1 MPHVWGQNFHFPVW
15 LAESHI
21 WKYHNKP
28 SHVYSSY
35 ALREMVLA
43 LILNEVN
50 HGIHT
55 KNSYKEMWLW
65 YQQWTR
71 CPKTLLPWIHA
82 GCSISL
88 FHKTCTPSSA
98 TISCKIKKNPSF
110 LILTLLTL
118 LPCKTA
124 LFYKA
129 VVVTLR
135 CMPAFLQKTD

>member
-1 MPHVWGQNFHFPVW
+1 MPHVWGHNFHFLVW

-98 TISCKIKKNPSF
+98 TISCKIKK
-110 LILTLLTL
+110 TLLSLSLHCL
-118 LPCKTA
+118 LYFPVKQLCFIKQ
-124 LFYKA
+124 L
-129 VVVTLR
+129 L
-135 CMPAFLQKTD
+135 LH